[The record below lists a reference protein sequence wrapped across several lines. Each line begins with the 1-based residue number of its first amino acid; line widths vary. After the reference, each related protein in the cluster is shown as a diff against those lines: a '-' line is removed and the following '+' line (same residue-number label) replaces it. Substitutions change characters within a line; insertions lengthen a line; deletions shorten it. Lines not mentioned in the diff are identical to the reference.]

1 MSKLFFTSLPLFAF
15 CAFFIN
21 LKPHK
26 DWRLAF
32 LSACVI
38 WGLWTTIITEAL
50 SVFHAINYWT
60 IAGLWGLVAV
70 CAFFY
75 WMKWNR
81 ISSPLKLSLTRGSFS
96 PFELSLLIA
105 MAGIAALTAII
116 AWYAPPTT
124 WDSFVYHMARIMHWI
139 QNKSVDFYPTHIL
152 RQLHM
157 NPWSEYAI
165 MQFQILHKDDRFANL
180 VQWFS
185 MAGSLVGTSL
195 IARHFGGTQREQII
209 ASVIT
214 ATIPMGIIQ
223 ASSTQNDYTT
233 AFWMVCFVTFGLSY
247 KKDASIQNVFLTGS
261 ALGLAILTKATAYIF
276 AFPFVLWIGISVFQK
291 FRLKSFKSL
300 VIITILTIALNTP
313 HYIRNY
319 DLYGS
324 PLGPGR
330 EAPVGFDYANNIFT
344 APALASNMV
353 RNIGVHLGT
362 PYSELNEIVE
372 KQIYKFH
379 EIIGIS
385 ANDPHTTWTDTE
397 FHILPIIIS
406 DTYGSAFLHI
416 FLIFFSM
423 IIYLAFHVTL
433 SRSPERSEGA
443 GEGSLPLKSEI
454 LRYAQNDKRKSYLKQ
469 KKGGDQPR
477 YMLALIGGFILFC
490 AYLKWQPWLGS
501 RLHLSFFVLWS
512 PCIGIIICRIK
523 NQNVIRA
530 VLLIL
535 LITAVPWIISHN
547 LRPLLGQHSILKVD
561 RVTQTLRDSIRVP
574 YTQAITFVENK
585 QQCREI
591 GLISGYEIAEYPLWS
606 LLEKSDQPFRLEHV
620 NVTNVSS
627 VKSELPMFSSFTPCS
642 VLTVEKDLPAE
653 ITVGRT
659 TFIRV
664 KIFGQVSVYARK

>member
-1 MSKLFFTSLPLFAF
+1 MSKLFFTSLPFFAF
-15 CAFFIN
+15 FAFFIN
-21 LKPHK
+21 LRPHK

-60 IAGLWGLVAV
+60 IAGLWGMAAAG
-70 CAFFY
+70 AFFY

-81 ISSPLKLSLTRGSFS
+81 ISSPLRLSLTRDNFS
-96 PFELSLLIA
+96 PFEISLLIA
-105 MAGIAALTAII
+105 MAIIAALTAII

-157 NPWSEYAI
+157 NPWNEYAI

-185 MAGSLVGTSL
+185 MVGSLIGTSL
-195 IARHFGGTQREQII
+195 IARQFGGTQREQII

-233 AFWMVCFVTFGLSY
+233 AFWMVCFVNFGLAY
-247 KKDASIQNVFLTGS
+247 KKDTSVQNAFFTGS

-276 AFPFVLWIGISVFQK
+276 AFPFVLWIGISVLQK

-300 VIITILTIALNTP
+300 AIIGILTIALNTP

-344 APALASNMV
+344 APALASNIV

-362 PYSELNEIVE
+362 PYSAVNEFVE

-385 ANDPHTTWTDTE
+385 PNDPRTTWTDTE

-406 DTYGSAFLHI
+406 DTYGSAFLHV

-423 IIYLAFHVTL
+423 IIYL
-433 SRSPERSEGA
+433 
-443 GEGSLPLKSEI
+443 
-454 LRYAQNDKRKSYLKQ
+454 KQ
-469 KKGGDQPR
+469 KKWGDQPW
-477 YMLALIGGFILFC
+477 YMLALIGGFVLFC

-547 LRPLLGQHSILKVD
+547 LRPLLGQHSILKID
-561 RVTQTLRDSIRVP
+561 RTTQILRDSIRRALHSSH
-574 YTQAITFVENK
+574 Y
-585 QQCREI
+585 
-591 GLISGYEIAEYPLWS
+591 
-606 LLEKSDQPFRLEHV
+606 FR
-620 NVTNVSS
+620 
-627 VKSELPMFSSFTPCS
+627 
-642 VLTVEKDLPAE
+642 
-653 ITVGRT
+653 
-659 TFIRV
+659 
-664 KIFGQVSVYARK
+664 

>member
-1 MSKLFFTSLPLFAF
+1 MSNLFFTSLPILAF
-15 CAFFIN
+15 FAFFIN
-21 LKPHK
+21 LRPHK

-32 LSACVI
+32 LSACVV
-38 WGLWTTIITEAL
+38 WGLWTTLITEAL

-60 IAGLWGLVAV
+60 IAGLWSIAAASA
-70 CAFFY
+70 CFY
-75 WMKWNR
+75 WVKWNR
-81 ISSPLKLSLTRGSFS
+81 TSSPLNLPLPWIYFS
-96 PFELSLLIA
+96 PFETSLLIA
-105 MAGIAALTAII
+105 IAAIAALTAII

-157 NPWSEYAI
+157 NPWNEYAI
-165 MQFQILHKDDRFANL
+165 MQFQILHKDDRFANF

-185 MAGSLVGTSL
+185 MMGSLIGTSL
-195 IARHFGGTQREQII
+195 IARQFGGTQREQII
-209 ASVIT
+209 ASAIT

-233 AFWMVCFVTFGLSY
+233 AFWMVCFVTFGLAY
-247 KKDASIQNVFLTGS
+247 KKDTSIQNAFFTGS

-276 AFPFVLWIGISVFQK
+276 AFPFVLWIGISVLQK
-291 FRLKSFKSL
+291 FRIKSFKSL
-300 VIITILTIALNTP
+300 AIIAILTITLNTP

-344 APALASNMV
+344 APALASNIV

-362 PYSELNEIVE
+362 PSRAVNEFVE

-385 ANDPHTTWTDTE
+385 ANDPRTTWTDTE

-406 DTYGSAFLHI
+406 DTYGSAFLHV

-423 IIYLAFHVTL
+423 IV
-433 SRSPERSEGA
+433 
-443 GEGSLPLKSEI
+443 
-454 LRYAQNDKRKSYLKQ
+454 YLKQ
-469 KKGGDQPR
+469 KKSGDQSL
-477 YMLALIGGFILFC
+477 YMLALIGGFVLFC

-501 RLHLSFFVLWS
+501 RLHLSFFILWS
-512 PCIGIIICRIK
+512 PCIGIIFCRIK

-535 LITAVPWIISHN
+535 LITAVPWAVSHN
-547 LRPLLGQHSILKVD
+547 LRPLLGRHSILKID
-561 RVTQTLRDSIRVP
+561 RSTQILRDSIRKP
-574 YTQAITFVENK
+574 YTEAITFVDKK

-591 GLISGYEIAEYPLWS
+591 GLISGYEIAEYPLWI

-627 VKSELPMFSSFTPCS
+627 VRAEQPIFSSFTPCV
-642 VLTVEKDLPAE
+642 VLTVEKNLPAE
-653 ITVGRT
+653 IVIGKT
-659 TFIRV
+659 TFIRA
-664 KIFGQVSVYARK
+664 KIFDRVSVYAQK